1 MKIEGVRRQM
11 RCGLRLS
18 ATILLSFIFLCIL
31 LSSSIFSSCAN
42 MGSPDG
48 GWYDDDPPKVVRCE
62 PAEQS
67 VNVTQKKITIW
78 FDEFIKLE
86 DATNKVIISP
96 PQLETPEIK
105 AAGKKVIVELEDSLK
120 PNTTYT
126 IDFSDA
132 ISDNNE
138 GNPLGSYAFTF
149 STGERIDT
157 FEMAGYVLD
166 ASNLEPIKGI
176 MVGLY
181 DDLADS
187 AFKTKPML
195 RVSRTDS
202 RGHFVVKG
210 VAPGKYRAY
219 ALQDMDN
226 DFHFTQRGEMLAFS
240 HDTFEPSSKPDTR
253 TDTIWRDSLHIDALR
268 QVPYTHFLPDDI
280 TLLAFTHIQTDR
292 YLLKTERKDPEKFT
306 MYFSY
311 GNPELPVIKG
321 MNFQSDSAFVIET
334 NEKQDTIH
342 YWLRDTMLV
351 NQDTLRME
359 VSYMMTDTLG
369 NLVSQTDTLDVLAK
383 TPYEKRQK
391 ELAKEIEKWQKEQKK
406 KKDREEPYDSVYPA
420 KPLKPNIVI
429 PQGMTPDQKITVEM
443 PTPLTTCDTSAVH
456 LYLKIDTLWYDAGC
470 QMTPVEGTIRRFE
483 INAEWKPDMEY
494 SLEIDSAAF
503 LDIYGLVS
511 DKYKQG
517 IKIKSLD
524 ELGTL
529 TLNLS
534 GIPDTLS
541 LRVQLLDSSGK
552 VVKEVLAQKNVA
564 FFNYVAP
571 GKYYVSALADAN
583 GNGLWDTG
591 DYDND
596 QQPEDVYFYS
606 REIECKEKWDI
617 SQSWNITGSPRYLQ
631 KPQAITK
638 QKPDAEKKLKN
649 RNADRAKKLGI
660 PYNKDKNVKL
670 DKQ

>member
-1 MKIEGVRRQM
+1 MKM
-11 RCGLRLS
+11 LP
-18 ATILLSFIFLCIL
+18 IFLLALFTIHCL
-31 LSSSIFSSCAN
+31 LFTVSCAK

-62 PAEQS
+62 PTDQS
-67 VNVTQKKITIW
+67 TNVSQKKITIW

-96 PQLETPEIK
+96 PQLEVPEIK
-105 AAGKKVIVELEDSLK
+105 ASGKKVIVELEDSLK
-120 PNTTYT
+120 SNTTYT

-138 GNPLGSYAFTF
+138 GNPLGSYTFTF
-149 STGERIDT
+149 STGEKIDT

-210 VAPGKYRAY
+210 IAPGTYRAY

-226 DFHFTQRGEMLAFS
+226 DFRFTQRGENLAFS
-240 HDTFEPSSKPDTR
+240 HATYEPTSKPDTR

-280 TLLAFTHIQTDR
+280 TLMAFTHVQTDR
-292 YLLKTERKDPEKFT
+292 YLLKTERKDAEKFT

-311 GNPELPVIKG
+311 GHPDLPVIKG
-321 MNFQSDSAFVIET
+321 MNFEADSAFVIEK

-342 YWLRDTMLV
+342 YWLRDTVLV

-369 NLVSQTDTLDVLAK
+369 NLVSQTDTLEVLAK

-391 ELAKEIEKWQKEQKK
+391 DLAKEIEKWQKEQEKK
-406 KKDREEPYDSVYPA
+406 MKRDQPYDSIFPA
-420 KPLKPNIVI
+420 KPLKPNIKI
-429 PQGMTPDQKITVEM
+429 PSAMTPDQKITVEM
-443 PTPLTTCDTSAVH
+443 PAPLTRCDTSAVH
-456 LYLKIDTLWYDAGC
+456 LYSKIDTLWYDAVC
-470 QMTPVEGTIRRFE
+470 RMTPIEGSIRLYE
-483 INAEWKPDMEY
+483 INAEWRPDMEY

-503 LDIYGLVS
+503 EDIYGLVS

-517 IKIKSLD
+517 IKTKSLD

-534 GIPDTLS
+534 GIADTLP
-541 LRVQLLDSSGK
+541 LRVQLLDGSGK
-552 VVKEVLAQKNVA
+552 MVKEVVAQKNVA
-564 FFNYVAP
+564 HFDYVAP
-571 GKYYVSALADAN
+571 GKYFVSALVDAN
-583 GNGLWDTG
+583 GNGIWDTG
-591 DYDND
+591 DYDLD
-596 QQPEDVYFYS
+596 RQPEDVYFYT

-617 SQSWNITGSPRYLQ
+617 TQSWNLTSTPRYRQ

-660 PYNKDKNVKL
+660 KYEKSL
-670 DKQ
+670 

>member
-1 MKIEGVRRQM
+1 MKKLVYIF
-11 RCGLRLS
+11 
-18 ATILLSFIFLCIL
+18 FIA
-31 LSSSIFSSCAN
+31 CAIIGCAK

-48 GWYDDDPPKVVRCE
+48 GWYDDDPPKVVRSE
-62 PAEQS
+62 PAERS
-67 VNVTQKKITIW
+67 VGVKTKKVAIY

-96 PQLETPEIK
+96 PQLEVPEIK
-105 AAGKKVIVELEDSLK
+105 AQGKKVVVELQDSLK

-138 GNPLGSYAFTF
+138 GNPLGSYTFTF
-149 STGERIDT
+149 STGEQIDT
-157 FEMAGYVLD
+157 FEVAGYVLD

-210 VAPGKYRAY
+210 VAPSTYRAY

-226 DFHFTQRGEMLAFS
+226 DFRFTQRGEMLAFT
-240 HDTFEPSSKPDTR
+240 HDTFVPSSKPDTR
-253 TDTIWRDSLHIDALR
+253 IDTIWRDSLHIDALR
-268 QVPYTHFLPDDI
+268 PVPYTHFLPDEI
-280 TLLAFTHIQTDR
+280 TLMAFTHIQTDR
-292 YLLKTERKDPEKFT
+292 YLLKTERKDAEKMT

-311 GNPELPVIKG
+311 GHPDLPVIKG
-321 MNFQSDSAFVIET
+321 LNFEVDSAFIIET
-334 NEKQDTIH
+334 NELQDTIH

-391 ELAKEIEKWQKEQKK
+391 ELAKEMEKWQKEQDKK
-406 KKDREEPYDSVYPA
+406 MKKGQPYDSIYPV
-420 KPLKPNIVI
+420 KPLKPDIKIPSAMLPDGKVI
-429 PQGMTPDQKITVEM
+429 IEIPN
-443 PTPLTTCDTSAVH
+443 PLVRCDTSAIH
-456 LYLKIDTLWYDAGC
+456 LYSQIDSLWYDAEFIFKPIPGS
-470 QMTPVEGTIRRFE
+470 IRRFE
-483 INAEWKPDMEY
+483 ITADWRPNTEY
-494 SLEIDSAAF
+494 SLEIDSTAF
-503 LDIYGLVS
+503 ENIYGLVS

-517 IKIKSLD
+517 IKVKSLD
-524 ELGTL
+524 DLGTL

-534 GIPDTLS
+534 GVTDTVP
-541 LRVQLLDSSGK
+541 LRVQLLNNSGNI
-552 VVKEVLAQKNVA
+552 VKEIVASKNVA
-564 FFNYVAP
+564 HFDYVMP
-571 GKYYVSALADAN
+571 GKYYISAFLDAN
-583 GNGLWDTG
+583 GNGKWDTG
-591 DYDND
+591 DYDKD
-596 QQPEDVYFYS
+596 LQPEDVYFYPK
-606 REIECKEKWDI
+606 EVECKEKWDI
-617 SQSWNITGSPRYLQ
+617 TQAWNLTGTPRF
-631 KPQAITK
+631 K
-638 QKPDAEKKLKN
+638 QKPRAIVKQKADAEKKLKN

-660 PYNKDKNVKL
+660 VYNKDKNVKL
-670 DKQ
+670 EKTTK

>member
-1 MKIEGVRRQM
+1 MKKGKDIGRRMRMLVAVGVI
-11 RCGLRLS
+11 S
-18 ATILLSFIFLCIL
+18 YLLPLTSYL
-31 LSSSIFSSCAN
+31 FSSCAK

-48 GWYDDDPPKVVRCE
+48 GWFDDDPPKVVRTE
-62 PAEQS
+62 PAERS
-67 VNVTQKKITIW
+67 IGVKTKKVAIY

-96 PQLETPEIK
+96 PQLEMPEIK
-105 AAGKKVIVELEDSLK
+105 AQGKKVVVELQDSLK

-149 STGERIDT
+149 STGEQIDT
-157 FEMAGYVLD
+157 FEVAGYVLD

-210 VAPGKYRAY
+210 IAPGTYRAY

-226 DFHFTQRGEMLAFS
+226 DFHFGMRSEMLAFN
-240 HDTFEPSSKPDTR
+240 HDTFSPSSKPDTR
-253 TDTIWRDSLHIDALR
+253 IDTIWRDSLHIDALR
-268 QVPYTHFLPDDI
+268 SVPYTHFLPDDI

-292 YLLKTERKDPEKFT
+292 YLLKTERKDPEKFSL
-306 MYFSY
+306 YFTY
-311 GNPELPVIKG
+311 GHPELPVIKG
-321 MNFQSDSAFVIET
+321 MNFEADSAFVIET
-334 NEKQDTIH
+334 DEKQDTIH

-369 NLVSQTDTLDVLAK
+369 NLVSQTDTLEVLAK
-383 TPYEKRQK
+383 TPYEKRMK
-391 ELAKEIEKWQKEQKK
+391 DKAKEIEKWQKEQEKK
-406 KKDREEPYDSVYPA
+406 KKRDQPYDSIYPA
-420 KPLKPNIVI
+420 QPLKPNINIPSAMLPDSKVI
-429 PQGMTPDQKITVEM
+429 VEM
-443 PTPLTTCDTSAVH
+443 PNPLVRCDTSAIH
-456 LYLKIDTLWYDAGC
+456 LYSQIDSLWYEASYEFS
-470 QMTPVEGTIRRFE
+470 PISGTIRKFE
-483 INAEWKPDMEY
+483 ISADWRPGIDY

-503 LDIYGLVS
+503 ENIYGQVS

-517 IKIKSLD
+517 IKVKSLD
-524 ELGTL
+524 ELSTL

-534 GIPDTLS
+534 GVTDTVP
-541 LRVQLLDSSGK
+541 LRVQLLNGSGA
-552 VVKEVLAQKNVA
+552 VVKEIIASNHVA
-564 FFNYVAP
+564 RFDYVIP
-571 GKYYVSALADAN
+571 NKYYVSAYLDAN
-583 GNGLWDTG
+583 NNGKWDTG
-591 DYDND
+591 SYDED
-596 QQPEDVYFYS
+596 VQPEDVFFYN

-617 SQSWNITGSPRYLQ
+617 TKPWDLTGNPRFKQ

-638 QKPDAEKKLKN
+638 QKPEAEKKLKN

-660 PYNKDKNVKL
+660 EYNRDKYIKL
-670 DKQ
+670 EK